1 MIGGQHDAGD
11 ESARRRDESFS
22 VKQGKPT
29 MSDYAHEYRQY
40 AEWEDADRAA
50 RAIADRTGAPA
61 GVARTMYFDGVRTH
75 VGYDALSWD
84 AMLDQQTPGEWV
96 TGFRWAG
103 AETLTDD
110 DYWQRQRELLELLS
124 AQQSR
129 DQRAISA
136 ALDNQTIGAM
146 SREAARS

>member
-1 MIGGQHDAGD
+1 
-11 ESARRRDESFS
+11 
-22 VKQGKPT
+22 
-29 MSDYAHEYRQY
+29 
-40 AEWEDADRAA
+40 
-50 RAIADRTGAPA
+50 
-61 GVARTMYFDGVRTH
+61 
-75 VGYDALSWD
+75 
-84 AMLDQQTPGEWV
+84 MLDQQTPGEWV

-103 AETLTDD
+103 AEMLTDD